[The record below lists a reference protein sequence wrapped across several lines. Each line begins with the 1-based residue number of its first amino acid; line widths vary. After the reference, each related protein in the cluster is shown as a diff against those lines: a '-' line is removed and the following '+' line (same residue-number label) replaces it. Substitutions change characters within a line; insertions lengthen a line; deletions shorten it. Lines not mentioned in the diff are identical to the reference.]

1 MLGTL
6 QACRVR
12 FPRLRSHTYNLRA
25 PLCSTMSRLMLALG
39 LGALAGASAFERA
52 APTFEL
58 RAATVPK
65 VGSLAAAPGGPLC
78 NICEQLADQ
87 ALQQLIN
94 IILQVRSLRGLGATR
109 TSREKP
115 IAGEGRGSP
124 GAGHRPPARLALEA

>member
-1 MLGTL
+1 
-6 QACRVR
+6 
-12 FPRLRSHTYNLRA
+12 
-25 PLCSTMSRLMLALG
+25 MSRLMLALG
-39 LGALAGASAFERA
+39 LGALAGASAADFT
-52 APTFEL
+52 PQPSTFEPQHV
-58 RAATVPK
+58 ATVPK
-65 VGSLAAAPGGPLC
+65 GDAVAAAPGGPLC

>member
-1 MLGTL
+1 MTRGGTVLGTL
-6 QACRVR
+6 QAFRVR

-87 ALQQLIN
+87 VRGIN
-94 IILQVRSLRGLGATR
+94 PKNAHCMCLAPHG
-109 TSREKP
+109 
-115 IAGEGRGSP
+115 GRRR
-124 GAGHRPPARLALEA
+124 APPALPAARCPVQR